1 MSKMD
6 RSGLTNKRCHTRLA
20 RLSDVAQIVTA
31 VCSLRAELRGV
42 ASVEATPEAED
53 VCRRIIEGQSPGVI
67 FVACTEDQQ
76 LVGIITLSIQEAIRV
91 GGSYGLIQELW
102 VHAEHRSHAV
112 GARLIEAVEDYCRKE
127 GLGNIEVGLPGRSFP
142 NYQQTYNFY
151 QRCGFVEQGPR
162 MRKVSK

>member
-1 MSKMD
+1 MD
-6 RSGLTNKRCHTRLA
+6 QSRMTNQGFHTRLA
-20 RLSDVAQIVTA
+20 RLSDITQIVKA

-42 ASVEATPEAED
+42 ISVEATPEAED
-53 VCRRIIEGQSPGVI
+53 VCRRIIEGRSSGAI
-67 FVACTEDQQ
+67 FVACTEDER
-76 LVGIITLSIQEAIRV
+76 LAGIVTLSIQEAIRV

-102 VHAEHRSHAV
+102 VHPEHRNNAV

-142 NYQQTYNFY
+142 QHQQTYNFY